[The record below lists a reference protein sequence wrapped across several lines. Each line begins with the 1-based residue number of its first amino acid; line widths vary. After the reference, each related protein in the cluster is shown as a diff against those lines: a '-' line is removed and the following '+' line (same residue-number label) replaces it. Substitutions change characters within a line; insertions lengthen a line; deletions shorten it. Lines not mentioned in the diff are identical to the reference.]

1 MTHISFY
8 QVPGDYQSALALACE
23 LAVHAVSCHPDV
35 LLHVPDHRAGARL
48 DELLANHPA
57 AALTT
62 RSVAAQPRHPLS
74 ISWGDTPL
82 QHHGLL
88 INLCPVATA
97 DWFSRFD
104 KLIEIVYDDH
114 AVIEHKRARYRYY
127 RDRGYPLGFQEQ
139 NRPPAAAT
147 A

>member
-1 MTHISFY
+1 LTHVNFY
-8 QVPGDYQSALALACE
+8 QVPGDYQNALALACE
-23 LAVHAVSCHPDV
+23 LTVSAASSHHDV
-35 LLHVPDHRAGARL
+35 LLHVPDHRVGAQL
-48 DELLANHPA
+48 DQLLANHPRA
-57 AALTT
+57 AFTT
-62 RSVAAQPRHPLS
+62 YSVAAQPRHAIS
-74 ISWGDTPL
+74 ISWGDTPR

-88 INLCPVATA
+88 INLCPTATA

-114 AVIEHKRARYRYY
+114 SVTEHKRARYRYY

-139 NRPPAAAT
+139 SLPLTAAT

>member
-1 MTHISFY
+1 MTHINFY
-8 QVPGDYQSALALACE
+8 QVAGDYQSALTLACE
-23 LAVHAVSCHPDV
+23 LTVQAAGSHPDV
-35 LLHVPDHRAGARL
+35 LLHVPDRRAGARL
-48 DELLANHPA
+48 DQLLANHA
-57 AALTT
+57 GALPTH
-62 RSVAAQPRHPLS
+62 SVAPQPHHPIS

-88 INLCPVATA
+88 INLCPTATA

-114 AVIEHKRARYRYY
+114 TVTEHKRARYRYY
-127 RDRGYPLGFQEQ
+127 RDRGYPLGFQELH
-139 NRPPAAAT
+139 RPPTAAT